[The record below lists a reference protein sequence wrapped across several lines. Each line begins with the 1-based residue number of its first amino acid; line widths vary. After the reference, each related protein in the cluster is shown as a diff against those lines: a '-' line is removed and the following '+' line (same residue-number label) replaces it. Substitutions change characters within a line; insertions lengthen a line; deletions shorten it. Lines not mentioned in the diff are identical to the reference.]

1 MAVEDSDLDYPWPP
15 MSAPVARH
23 AELLAYRPEFPL
35 LASSVYL
42 NTCSL
47 GARSERS
54 RRRLDAFLADWD
66 ELGARAWYRRW
77 LGELDGLREDFGAV
91 IGVGGPEIS
100 LAPNVSTALAVVA
113 SALDPVHRGD
123 RDALGRL
130 RDAGIPVGEGPRTK
144 VVTTALD
151 FPTLGHQWLA
161 RAPLGVELVVIPSPD
176 GLGVPVDA
184 FAEVI
189 DERTALVATGEVYF
203 TTGVRAEVGRLAEL
217 CHDRGALL
225 LVDAYQ
231 ATGIVPT
238 DVVASG
244 VDVYVSGTLKWLFGG
259 PGTAFAW
266 VRPALHE
273 ALRPTTTGW
282 FSSAR
287 QFAFAVDDLDFAP
300 DGRRYEL
307 GTPSVPS
314 AAIARG
320 GMELVREIGVQ
331 RLGERTRDLGD
342 VLIRLAETRGLSVA
356 TVRDPDRRG
365 GIVPIRVADPKAVV
379 NGLAADGIIVD
390 YRPGIV
396 RCSPAFTTTE
406 DELGLL
412 VEGLDRLVPATD
424 RVS

>member
-1 MAVEDSDLDYPWPP
+1 MPTLT
-15 MSAPVARH
+15 ARH
-23 AELLAYRPEFPL
+23 ADLLRYRAEFPL
-35 LASSVYL
+35 LDASVYL

-47 GARSERS
+47 GARGERS
-54 RRRLDAFLADWD
+54 RARLEAFLADWD
-66 ELGARAWYRRW
+66 ALGARAWYRRW
-77 LGELDGLREDFGAV
+77 LGELDALREDFGTV
-91 IGVGGPEIS
+91 VGVPGREIS
-100 LAPNVSTALAVVA
+100 LASNVSGALAVIA
-113 SALDPVHRGD
+113 SALDPLHRGEE
-123 RDALGRL
+123 ATLARL
-130 RDAGIPVGEGPRTK
+130 REAGIPAGARPRTR

-161 RAPLGVELVVIPSPD
+161 RGALGVEVVVVPSPD
-176 GLGVPVDA
+176 GLTVPTEA
-184 FAEVI
+184 ILAEV
-189 DERTALVATGEVYF
+189 DERTALVATGHVYF
-203 TTGVRAEVGRLAEL
+203 TTGAMADLESLVAG
-217 CHDRGALL
+217 CHERGALL

-238 DVVASG
+238 DVVAAG
-244 VDVYVSGTLKWLFGG
+244 VDAYVSGTLKWLFGG

-287 QFAFAVDDLDFAP
+287 QFDFAVDALEFAA

-342 VLIRLAETRGLSVA
+342 LIIRLAEERGLRVA
-356 TVRDPDRRG
+356 TVRDASRRG
-365 GIVPIRVADPKAVV
+365 GVVPIRVGEPKPIVDA
-379 NGLAADGIIVD
+379 LAADGIIVD

-396 RCSPAFTTTE
+396 RCSPAFHTREEEVT
-406 DELGLL
+406 LL
-412 VEGLDRLVPATD
+412 VEHLDRLVPGTD
-424 RVS
+424 RLS